1 MKNTG
6 WSCVVM
12 ALLGGLVGGTASAWF
27 FHARAAV
34 AAEPSPRTVIG
45 QKFALVDQRGKERA
59 LLYLTPAGEP
69 SLAFYGSGGKQQ
81 AVLGLDARGA
91 PAFVLYDGAGVERAR
106 IAVQSDGVTALRI
119 SDARMMPRTLLGV
132 DMSGE
137 PALDFYGRDGKLL
150 RELP

>member
-1 MKNTG
+1 ML
-6 WSCVVM
+6 V
-12 ALLGGLVGGTASAWF
+12 ALLGGLVGGTASGWF
-27 FHARAAV
+27 FHARAAA

-59 LLYLTPAGEP
+59 LLYMTAGGEP
-69 SLAFYGSGGKQQ
+69 SLAFYGNDGKQQ
-81 AVLGLDARGA
+81 MVLGLGA
-91 PAFVLYDGAGVERAR
+91 KGEPALALYDAKGVERGSF
-106 IAVQSDGVTALRI
+106 AVQSDGVTALRI
-119 SDARMMPRTLLGV
+119 RDASMTPRTLLGV